1 MFKGMLEDGT
11 QIAAKHLDKLG
22 QGMGEF
28 FAEVEILGHI
38 HHANLVRLIGF
49 CAEKACRLLVYEYMT
64 NGSLDS
70 WIFWN
75 NQRPCLNWQARKKII
90 LHIAKGLAYPHEAG
104 RE

>member
-11 QIAAKHLDKLG
+11 QIAAKRLDKLG

-28 FAEVEILGHI
+28 FAEVETLGHI

-75 NQRPCLNWQARKKII
+75 NQRPCLNIK
-90 LHIAKGLAYPHEAG
+90 LG
-104 RE
+104 RRLYFT